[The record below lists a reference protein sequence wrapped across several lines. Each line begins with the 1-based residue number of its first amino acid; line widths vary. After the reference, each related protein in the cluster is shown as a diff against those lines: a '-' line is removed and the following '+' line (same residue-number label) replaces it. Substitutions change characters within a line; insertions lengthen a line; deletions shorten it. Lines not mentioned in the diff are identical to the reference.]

1 MSGGHFNYKQY
12 EITQIADEIEQL
24 IIDNDDQTKNEW
36 GDTKG
41 HGFELQTIE
50 QFKKALKTLRQA
62 YVYAQRI
69 DWLLSCDDGEDC
81 FHRRL
86 KIELEKLEKQE
97 MPLFDDWGKKW

>member
-1 MSGGHFNYKQY
+1 MTEAEVNLLVQNMLKGLPGS
-12 EITQIADEIEQL
+12 DE
-24 IIDNDDQTKNEW
+24 
-36 GDTKG
+36 
-41 HGFELQTIE
+41 GFTME